1 MVSSPICT
9 LLLLIRSTDTHY
21 WNNATFGHLFCFL
34 INLLFVLLLVF
45 IRLSTLCTIPFYKES
60 QD

>member
-34 INLLFVLLLVF
+34 INLLFIICFASGFYSFKYILYYTVL
-45 IRLSTLCTIPFYKES
+45 
-60 QD
+60 